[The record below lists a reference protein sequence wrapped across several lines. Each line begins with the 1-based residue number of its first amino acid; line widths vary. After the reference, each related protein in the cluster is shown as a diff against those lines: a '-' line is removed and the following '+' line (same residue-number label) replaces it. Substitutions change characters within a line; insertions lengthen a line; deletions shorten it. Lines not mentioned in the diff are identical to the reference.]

1 MKVKLIDC
9 QTETK
14 VEQFGTC
21 DLCMHTGTARY
32 RRFTFEDVATGK
44 RFDVDAEMWSW
55 GDFFQAGEIDNLAR
69 FAEWL
74 LHNEVPDNDELRN
87 DYGWIRDVIDE
98 YNYGDEEDWEDWDD
112 EED

>member
-1 MKVKLIDC
+1 
-9 QTETK
+9 
-14 VEQFGTC
+14 
-21 DLCMHTGTARY
+21 MHTGTARY

-44 RFDVDAEMWSW
+44 RFDVDAEMWGW